1 MAPKLVEDLVSRITE
16 AEGLDKVTEP
26 VSNALSTVLDHRLVK
41 DALSGTW
48 MGHPLHP
55 LLTDVTIGAWTSA
68 FFLDVFGH
76 ESTERAADTLIGVG
90 MVSAAPTVLAG
101 YSDWSDLFGEPK
113 RLGLV
118 HAMFNAGAIT
128 CYSLSWLARRKGDR
142 SRGLALGLLGATVAT
157 VGGYLGGHLS
167 YRKGVNVDHNAWTEL
182 PSDWETVLD
191 ADDLAEG
198 DRRVVRAGH
207 VDVLL
212 VNDGGELH
220 AIAEVC
226 GHAGGPLH
234 EGDFQEGC
242 VTCPWH
248 GSTFRLAD
256 GWVVHGP
263 ATGPQ
268 PAFDVRVVDG
278 KISVRHRSSGR
289 SPSRS

>member
-1 MAPKLVEDLVSRITE
+1 MAPKVVEGLVNRITE

-26 VSNALSTVLDHRLVK
+26 LSDALSTVLGQRPVK
-41 DALSGTW
+41 DALSGMW
-48 MGHPLHP
+48 IGHPLHP

-76 ESTERAADTLIGVG
+76 ESTEKAADTLVGVG
-90 MVSAAPTVLAG
+90 VLSAVPTVLTG

-128 CYSLSWLARRKGDR
+128 CYSLSWLARRRGDR
-142 SRGLALGLLGATVAT
+142 GRGLALGLLGATVAT

-167 YRKGVNVDHNAWTEL
+167 YRKGVNVDRNAWADP
-182 PSDWETVLD
+182 PSGWETVLGVTE
-191 ADDLAEG
+191 LPEG
-198 DRRVVRAGH
+198 DRRVVRAGD

-212 VNDGGELH
+212 ANDGGAIH
-220 AIAEVC
+220 AIAAVC
-226 GHAGGPLH
+226 GHAGGPLEKNDI
-234 EGDFQEGC
+234 EGGC

-268 PAFDVRVVDG
+268 PAFDVRVSDG
-278 KISVRHRSSGR
+278 EISVRHRSR
-289 SPSRS
+289 SRSHS